1 MKLLEKI
8 KLIIDQN
15 DTRAGKAFAIF
26 IQFLILLSIISFTI
40 ETIPDI
46 SQGWRD
52 TLFYLEVISVVVFS
66 IEYIL
71 RLIVADSKTRFIFS
85 FFGMIDLF
93 AILPFYLASGID
105 LRSIRVFRLFRLIR
119 LFKLFRYS
127 KAIKRYKQAFTLIKA
142 ELAIFLSATLFLLY
156 VASVGIYYFENP
168 AQPEQFRSVFHCMW
182 WAVATLT
189 TIGYGDMY
197 PVTVG
202 GKIFTSVIVIIGL
215 GVVAV
220 PTGLFASSLTKC
232 IQDEKNEK

>member
-1 MKLLEKI
+1 MKLFNYL
-8 KLIIDQN
+8 KLLVEQN
-15 DTRAGKAFAIF
+15 DTKAGKAFAIG
-26 IQFLILLSIISFTI
+26 IQLLILLSIISFTI

-52 TLFYLEVISVVVFS
+52 TLYYLEVISVVVFS

-71 RLIVADSKTRFIFS
+71 RFIVADSKIRFMFS
-85 FFGMIDLF
+85 FFGMIDIL

-197 PVTVG
+197 PITVG

-232 IQDEKNEK
+232 IQDENNEK

>member
-1 MKLLEKI
+1 MKLFNYL
-8 KLIIDQN
+8 KLLIEQN
-15 DTRAGKAFAIF
+15 DTKAGKAFAII

-46 SQGWRD
+46 TQGWRD
-52 TLFYLEVISVVVFS
+52 TLYYLEVISVVVFS

-71 RLIVADSKTRFIFS
+71 RLIVADSKNRFMFS
-85 FFGMIDLF
+85 FFGMIDLL

-127 KAIKRYKQAFTLIKA
+127 KAIKRYKQAFTLIKT

-197 PVTVG
+197 PITVG

>member
-1 MKLLEKI
+1 MTIVERIKKI
-8 KLIIDQN
+8 VEQN
-15 DTRAGKAFAIF
+15 DTKAGKAFAIG
-26 IQFLILLSIISFTI
+26 IQLLILLSIISFTI

-52 TLFYLEVISVVVFS
+52 TLYYLEVISVVVFS

-71 RLIVADSKTRFIFS
+71 RLIVADSKIRFMFS
-85 FFGMIDLF
+85 FFGMIDLL

-127 KAIKRYKQAFTLIKA
+127 KAIKRYKQAFTLIKT

-197 PVTVG
+197 PITVG

-232 IQDEKNEK
+232 IQDENNEK

>member
-1 MKLLEKI
+1 MTIVERIKKI
-8 KLIIDQN
+8 VEQN
-15 DTRAGKAFAIF
+15 DTKAGKAFAIG
-26 IQFLILLSIISFTI
+26 IQLLILLSIISFTI

-52 TLFYLEVISVVVFS
+52 TLYYLEVISVVVFS

-71 RLIVADSKTRFIFS
+71 RLIVADSKIRFMFS
-85 FFGMIDLF
+85 FFGMIDLL

-197 PVTVG
+197 PITVG

-232 IQDEKNEK
+232 IQDENNEK